1 MLRNDFIRLSD
12 SRLAIP
18 LLQNIIDE
26 IALKIIS
33 STIDAAKNVFQIC
46 YDNKIPL
53 SSTYKRIRKLHQEGI
68 VSIEKIE
75 TDGKGRRVA
84 FYRSRIKSLDF
95 NLKKESVLLQLE
107 ENHAVLSNSY
117 YEPLQTN
124 SNNNS

>member
-12 SRLAIP
+12 SRIAIP

-46 YDNKIPL
+46 YDNKIPP
-53 SSTYKRIRKLHQEGI
+53 SSTYKRIRKLHQEGL
-68 VSIEKIE
+68 VFIEKIE

-84 FYRSRIKSLDF
+84 LYRSKIKSLDF
-95 NLKKESVLLQLE
+95 NLKKESVLLQFE
-107 ENHAVLSNSY
+107 KNDGFLSRH
-117 YEPLQTN
+117 
-124 SNNNS
+124 